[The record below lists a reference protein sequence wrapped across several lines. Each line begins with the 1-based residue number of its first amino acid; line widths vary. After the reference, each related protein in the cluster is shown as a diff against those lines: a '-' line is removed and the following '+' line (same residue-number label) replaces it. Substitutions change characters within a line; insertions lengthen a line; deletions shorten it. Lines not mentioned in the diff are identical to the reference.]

1 MKVLMM
7 MAIAILMNVLL
18 CCVDH
23 CNANKFDPYV
33 DNAGTVVGICGDS
46 FTVIAADTRLS
57 DGVIRTI

>member
-1 MKVLMM
+1 MVMKVLTMV
-7 MAIAILMNVLL
+7 AIAILVNVL
-18 CCVDH
+18 DH